1 VNDGIV
7 FHDHESVALSIMNV
21 AYLSR
26 IRFVPALSKL
36 PILLVAGLV
45 TIFFERFPETDRL
58 SVSEHEI
65 DTGLNIRV

>member
-1 VNDGIV
+1 VYDGVV

-26 IRFVPALSKL
+26 IRFVSALAML
-36 PILLVAGLV
+36 PILPLAGLV

-58 SVSEHEI
+58 SGRQTPIV
-65 DTGLNIRV
+65 